1 MRSVRAAIEEPTP
14 RGIAAGIARLIH
26 TGELAPGDRLP
37 TVRVLAGELGVSPAT
52 VSTAWQTLAAAGL
65 IVSRGRSGSTV
76 RAVAQNWMP
85 MRYQRL
91 DGALEAALD
100 LSQGTPDAGLL
111 PRVDGAMRAALE
123 HTIAN
128 AEHAAGYRRRP
139 DIPELHDLLREQWP
153 APVETLTVV
162 DGALD
167 GIDRAFASLLRFGDR
182 AVVENPTFPPVLDLL
197 EQYGVEPIGVE
208 LDGEGMV
215 PSAFSAALAQGP
227 SVVFLQPRAHNPTGV
242 SMSRDRARELAGILR
257 RSNAAAGAVVVED
270 DHSGAIATAEPVSL
284 AAHLPDRVLH
294 VRSFSK
300 SHGPDLRIGALGGP
314 RPLVDRIVSRRL
326 LGPGWT
332 SRMTQAVLHRL
343 LTDPASVAEVEA
355 ARDAYA
361 LRQRSFAAAMTAA
374 GMPFPVGDGIN
385 VWVPVADERAAIVR
399 LAAAGIRV
407 APGTP
412 FQLTGSVAAEPHIR
426 VTVGS
431 IPGDPAPVALAIAD
445 AARS

>member
-1 MRSVRAAIEEPTP
+1 MQSVRSAIEESTP

-37 TVRVLAGELGVSPAT
+37 TVRALAGELGVSPAT

-76 RAVAQNWMP
+76 RAAVQNWMP
-85 MRYQRL
+85 LRYQSL
-91 DGALEAALD
+91 DGALAAALD
-100 LSQGTPDAGLL
+100 LSQGTPDPVLL
-111 PRVDGAMRAALE
+111 PRIEDAMRAALE
-123 HTIAN
+123 HTISSADS
-128 AEHAAGYRRRP
+128 AAGYRRRP

-153 APVETLTVV
+153 AQVETLTVV

-182 AVVENPTFPPVLDLL
+182 AVIENPTFPPVLDLL
-197 EQYGVEPIGVE
+197 EHYGVEPIGVE
-208 LDGEGMV
+208 LDREGML
-215 PSAFSAALAQGP
+215 PSAFSAALALGP
-227 SVVFLQPRAHNPTGV
+227 SVIFLQPRAHNPTGV
-242 SMSRDRARELAGILR
+242 SMSRDRARELGSILR
-257 RSNAAAGAVVVED
+257 RSNAAAGAVVIED
-270 DHSGAIATAEPVSL
+270 DHSGSIAAAEPVSL
-284 AAHLPDRVLH
+284 ATFVPDRVIH

-343 LTDPASVAEVEA
+343 LTEEASVGAVNG

-361 LRQRSFAAAMTAA
+361 ARQRRFAGAMTAA
-374 GMPFPVGDGIN
+374 GMPFEVGDGIN
-385 VWVPVADERAAIVR
+385 VWVPVPDERAAIVR

-412 FQLTGSVAAEPHIR
+412 FQLSGEPHIR
-426 VTVGS
+426 VTVGAIS
-431 IPGDPAPVALAIAD
+431 GDPGPIAAAIVD
-445 AARS
+445 AARA